1 MQEGGHNN
9 FHQQQYFEGD
19 LNRGMMQ
26 QAKKQQKEERKEKW
40 VKKGAPQKQS
50 MER

>member
-9 FHQQQYFEGD
+9 NIQQQHLEGE

-26 QAKKQQKEERKEKW
+26 QVKKQQKEERKQKW
-40 VKKGAPQKQS
+40 VQKGAPQK
-50 MER
+50 